1 MAEEKPNT
9 CITAQVWVADQRS
22 RWNDLGSLHLADIDL
37 LLDKQLQWITGHSD
51 VE

>member
-1 MAEEKPNT
+1 MAEEKPST
-9 CITAQVWVADQRS
+9 CIAAQLWVSDQRS

-37 LLDKQLQWITGHSD
+37 LLDKQLQWFSDHSN